1 METAVD
7 TGTSIDALALLGGT
21 NTLVSLVITVL
32 MLAGMWKIYEKAG
45 QPGWAAIVPIYNI
58 YVLTQIVGR
67 PWWWLILLLI
77 PVVNFVI
84 ALILTWD
91 LAKAFGKGVGYFLG
105 LLFFGFV
112 FYPLLGFGD
121 AQYQGAS
128 A

>member
-91 LAKAFGKGVGYFLG
+91 LAKVFGKGVGYFLG